1 MSSSNVSFYVSAFD
15 KDGRR
20 ISSQICPSKD
30 EKKRELISSMK
41 ADMPDAEFVEVIT
54 ADDFRQYLNGYVRGK
69 DGKPTPYV
77 APEPSEIEKEKKRV
91 DEISAKY
98 KEEIEDLQATMA
110 TAMLA
115 GDDELIAS
123 IKEDY
128 RTLMDSYQAEM
139 KGDKK

>member
-30 EKKRELISSMK
+30 EEKRELISNMK

-69 DGKPTPYV
+69 DGKPTLYV
-77 APEPSEIEKEKKRV
+77 IPEPSEVEKEKERTDK
-91 DEISAKY
+91 ISEKY
-98 KEEIEDLQATMA
+98 KKQIEELQESMT

-115 GDDELIAS
+115 GDDELIS
-123 IKEDY
+123 DLKEEY
-128 RTLMDSYQAEM
+128 KSLMDSY
-139 KGDKK
+139 KKELGGKV

>member
-30 EKKRELISSMK
+30 EKKRELISNMK

-77 APEPSEIEKEKKRV
+77 IPEPSEVEKEKERTDK
-91 DEISAKY
+91 ISEKY
-98 KEEIEDLQATMA
+98 KKQIEELQESMT

-115 GDDELIAS
+115 GDDELIS
-123 IKEDY
+123 DLKEEY
-128 RTLMDSYQAEM
+128 KSLMDSY
-139 KGDKK
+139 KKELGGKV

>member
-30 EKKRELISSMK
+30 EKKRELISNMK

-77 APEPSEIEKEKKRV
+77 VPEPSEVEKEKERA

-110 TAMLA
+110 TALLA
-115 GDDELIAS
+115 GDDELIES

-128 RTLMDSYQAEM
+128 RTLMDSYQTEM